1 MLSDAEKLGW
11 DALDEAAERAGGY
24 LAVPKR
30 PLVIE
35 YDYRAM
41 TIYCL
46 EKGISKMD
54 LTEDELSMFEYAEP
68 LVYA

>member
-1 MLSDAEKLGW
+1 MLSEEKIRGW
-11 DALDEAAERAGGY
+11 DALDEAAEKAGGY
-24 LAVPKR
+24 LATPKR

-41 TIYCL
+41 TIYCM
-46 EKGISKMD
+46 EKGVSKMD
-54 LTEDELSMFEYAEP
+54 LNEDELNMFEYAEP